1 MKHILKGAAIMAV
14 VIIVNMI
21 INIIGNM
28 NGVDLNSTATATVSA
43 VCAMFIYDGWIRNEK
58 NKENQE

>member
-1 MKHILKGAAIMAV
+1 MKHFFKGAAIMGA

-28 NGVDLNSTATATVSA
+28 NGVDLNSTAAATVSA
-43 VCAMFIYDGWIRNEK
+43 VSAMFIYDGWIRNEK